1 MHARRILVSAATL
14 ALTAFAAGCGSD
26 HGMSHNSSG
35 SASAPAASAPA
46 AAEGAAALLNAAEVE
61 FAQGMI
67 AHHEQAIEMAEVAL
81 DPNTNAGAEVLDL
94 AKRIKAAQDPEV
106 TLMTGWLTAA
116 GMPTTM
122 DMSGGHSMDDME
134 GMMSAE
140 DMDSMAAMTGD
151 EFDAVWL
158 QMMIAHHEGAISQ
171 SETVKSKGSNPDV
184 LSARQVIRLT
194 AGSSPTASP
203 QAEPATNVSPCP
215 PNATTR

>member
-1 MHARRILVSAATL
+1 MYARRILAAAATL
-14 ALTAFAAGCGSD
+14 ALTALAAGCGSD

-35 SASAPAASAPA
+35 SASVPAPAA
-46 AAEGAAALLNAAEVE
+46 GAAASLNEADVE

-67 AHHEQAIEMAEVAL
+67 AHHEQAIEMAEIAL
-81 DPNTNAGAEVLDL
+81 DPNTNSGPEVLDL

-116 GMPTTM
+116 GMSTM
-122 DMSGGHSMDDME
+122 MDESNGHSMEDME

-184 LSARQVIRLT
+184 LSLADVIIV
-194 AGSSPTASP
+194 A
-203 QAEPATNVSPCP
+203 QEAEIAEMLGLL
-215 PNATTR
+215 AK